1 MSTRQADVG
10 GDVDAFDA
18 FFEGSLPE
26 IIHGLQRVKM
36 SKLVKCGSGASSLL
50 EPQDAIDE
58 ALRGALANFGKD
70 CAPSW
75 IFLAGTAGMDQGAGG
90 YVQNISELRDR
101 CVGLLSKRFD
111 QKRAKQCAFHCVTT
125 CHAVMESTRGYISA
139 SDHHDHGK
147 TTPERGRAIGLFAVF
162 DPAGIYLTVQCS
174 LKLVSSPKAD
184 NTGMTEVDVHVDDE
198 IPPETVQNKHPAPV
212 DLSSTAATMRS
223 KLQELKLAFETIT
236 EKDDGKDAPVLWL
249 SCSMGKEQMC
259 IDIAFEVTKGK
270 WPMIGGTPADA
281 TGEMT
286 QTCKFAGME

>member
-1 MSTRQADVG
+1 MKAFNIAIPEHSQRMSTRQADVG

-75 IFLAGTAGMDQGAGG
+75 IFLAGTAGMDEGAGG
-90 YVQNISELRDR
+90 YVQNISQLRNS
-101 CVGLLSKRFD
+101 CVDLLSERFD

-139 SDHHDHGK
+139 SDHHAHGK
-147 TTPERGRAIGLFAVF
+147 TTPERGRAIGIFAVF

-174 LKLVSSPKAD
+174 LELDPTADEANDQPNAIVDSSPKAD
-184 NTGMTEVDVHVDDE
+184 NTGTREVYIHVDDE
-198 IPPETVQNKHPAPV
+198 IPPETV
-212 DLSSTAATMRS
+212 LAAKMRS
-223 KLQELKLAFETIT
+223 KLQAETCVRN
-236 EKDDGKDAPVLWL
+236 DNR
-249 SCSMGKEQMC
+249 
-259 IDIAFEVTKGK
+259 KGRRK
-270 WPMIGGTPADA
+270 
-281 TGEMT
+281 
-286 QTCKFAGME
+286 

>member
-1 MSTRQADVG
+1 MPTHQTDVG

-75 IFLAGTAGMDQGAGG
+75 IFLAGTAGMDKGAGG
-90 YVQNISELRDR
+90 YVQNISELRKR

-111 QKRAKQCAFHCVTT
+111 QKRAEQCAFHCVTT

-174 LKLVSSPKAD
+174 LKFVPTADEANDQPNAIADSSPKR
-184 NTGMTEVDVHVDDE
+184 TT
-198 IPPETVQNKHPAPV
+198 PE
-212 DLSSTAATMRS
+212 
-223 KLQELKLAFETIT
+223 
-236 EKDDGKDAPVLWL
+236 
-249 SCSMGKEQMC
+249 
-259 IDIAFEVTKGK
+259 
-270 WPMIGGTPADA
+270 
-281 TGEMT
+281 
-286 QTCKFAGME
+286 